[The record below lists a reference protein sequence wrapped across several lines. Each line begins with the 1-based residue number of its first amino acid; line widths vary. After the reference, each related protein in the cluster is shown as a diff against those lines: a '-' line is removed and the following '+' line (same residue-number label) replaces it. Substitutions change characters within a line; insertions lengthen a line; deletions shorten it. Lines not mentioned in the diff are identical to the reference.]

1 MNAMDIM
8 QLINEEGVEFIRLQ
22 FTDVFGNLKN
32 FAVTKGQIP
41 KILSNKYKVD
51 AKVLFDGYASDEIEE
66 ELYLFPIVDSFTILP
81 WRPQQGKVAKFLCDI
96 CYQDGTDYKASSR
109 AILKSVVEKAK
120 TSGYT
125 FMVQPECEFFLFHTD
140 ENGLPTTLTHEQAGF
155 MDVGPVDF
163 GENAR
168 REMVLSLEEMGFD
181 IESSHHEKAP
191 AQHEIDF
198 KEKEALHAADSLMT
212 FKFAVR
218 SIAKRFGLYA
228 TFMPK
233 PKEDVAG
240 SGMHL
245 NITVLKD
252 GKNIISDTEEMGA
265 DIKSFIAGILN
276 HAKAMCLFTN
286 PLVNSYKRIMT
297 GFEAP
302 HVIGWANKGN
312 DAIVKVRKDGED
324 SCIELRFPDSSS
336 NPYLALAVT
345 IAAGMEGI
353 DKKAEL
359 DKEYKKGDESDIL
372 PENLKEAVAAYNEDA
387 FIQSVV
393 GDDFGKIF
401 ANAKSDAWNS
411 YMRRVSD
418 WELDRYLFKM

>member
-8 QLINEEGVEFIRLQ
+8 QLVNDEDVEFIRLQ
-22 FTDVFGNLKN
+22 FTDMFGNLKN
-32 FAVTKGQIP
+32 VAVTRGQLP
-41 KILSNKYKVD
+41 KIISNKFRID
-51 AKVLFDGYASDEIEE
+51 ARVLFDEYWKDEQDE
-66 ELYLFPIVDSFTILP
+66 ELYLFPVLDSFTILP
-81 WRPQQGKVAKFLCDI
+81 WRPQQGKVGKFLCDV
-96 CYQDGTDYKASSR
+96 CYEDGSLYKLSSR
-109 AILKSVVEKAK
+109 TILGNVVEAAK
-120 TSGYT
+120 QKGYT
-125 FMVQPECEFFLFHTD
+125 FMIHPECEFFLFHTD
-140 ENGLPTTLTHEQAGF
+140 ENGLPTTLTHEQAGY

-198 KEKEALHAADSLMT
+198 KEKEALHAADLLMT

-245 NITVLKD
+245 NITILKNGEQADIED
-252 GKNIISDTEEMGA
+252 GKKFA
-265 DIKSFIAGILN
+265 AGILK
-276 HAKAMCLFTN
+276 HAKGMCLFTN

-302 HVIGWANKGN
+302 SKIAWSDKG
-312 DAIVKVRKDGED
+312 DETIVKVKAKERSDD
-324 SCIELRFPDSSS
+324 SGIELRFPDPSS
-336 NPYLALAVT
+336 NPYLALAVI
-345 IAAGMEGI
+345 IASGMDGI
-353 DKKAEL
+353 NNSIEL
-359 DKEYKKGDESDIL
+359 PAKYVKGSETENL
-372 PENLKEAVAAYNEDA
+372 PENLKEAITEYENDS
-387 FIQSVV
+387 FISSVV
-393 GDDFGKIF
+393 GKEFGDIF
-401 ANAKSDAWNS
+401 ASVKLDAWNS
-411 YMRRVSD
+411 YMRKVSD
-418 WELDRYLFKM
+418 WEINRYLFKL